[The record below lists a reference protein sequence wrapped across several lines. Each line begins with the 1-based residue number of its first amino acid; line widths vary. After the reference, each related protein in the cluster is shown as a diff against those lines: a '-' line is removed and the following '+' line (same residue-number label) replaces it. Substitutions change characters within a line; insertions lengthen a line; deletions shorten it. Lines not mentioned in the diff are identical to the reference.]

1 MKIAR
6 WLIAVVMVST
16 MVTAI
21 MTGCT
26 SDNPAAAAGEGT
38 QVNISSQQE
47 GIWVT
52 GQGKVTAVPDIAVV
66 RLGIEAQDTSV
77 ASAQAQ
83 AKEAMDKVMEALADS
98 GIAQKDIQTQYF
110 NIYQVTRW
118 DRDTEEEVVTG
129 YRVSNMVSAKV
140 RDTDKVGTI
149 IDAVVQAGGDFIRI
163 NGVSFSVDDPTD
175 YYEDARKEAVANAKA
190 KAEQLA
196 SLAGVKLG
204 KATYIAEGSTGTTYP
219 VLQAGGM
226 AFAEETMVSKTSI
239 SPGEMELSLTVQVGY
254 SIID

>member
-6 WLIAVVMVST
+6 WLLAVVMVST
-16 MVTAI
+16 LVTAI

-26 SDNPAAAAGEGT
+26 SDSPTAAAGEGT

-52 GQGKVTAVPDIAVV
+52 GQGKVSAIPDIAVV
-66 RLGIEAQDTSV
+66 RLGIEVQDKSV

-83 AKEAMDKVMEALADS
+83 VKEAMDSVMKALADS
-98 GIAQKDIQTQYF
+98 GVAEKDIQTQYF

-129 YRVSNMVSAKV
+129 YQVSNMVSAKI
-140 RDTDKVGTI
+140 RDTDKVGTV

-175 YYEDARKEAVANAKA
+175 YYEDARKEAMADAKA

-204 KATYIAEGSTGTTYP
+204 KATFIAEGSSGSVNP
-219 VLQAGGM
+219 VPQSGI
-226 AFAEETMVSKTSI
+226 AFAAEDSMSMKTSI
-239 SPGEMELSLTVQVGY
+239 SPGEMELTLTVQVGY